1 MAFFRVMLPHAIQEK
16 KLKLPVK
23 FARLHGGKL
32 AERARLSLPNGRNW
46 DVGVVKGPE
55 EDQFWFDDG
64 WSLFVEQ
71 NSVKEYWFLAFEHT
85 GPSSFKV
92 QIFDLTTCEI
102 DYPSGGFDNDV
113 EEEDD
118 SSVQIL
124 ESPPPNPSP
133 KQNPQSDSVQ
143 PRKKIKNSNNAI
155 TSRNLSKPSDSDG
168 DEEEEAEEED
178 DEAGDGELGETLVK
192 ELKRRRIF
200 VNSKL
205 SKKLP
210 KLSIEI
216 QRAVEEAI
224 AMKRGNEPSFLVMIQ
239 RHNRKPQPR
248 LIPPLAFVNEHQQ
261 MENAESVR
269 LKLARGGNDA
279 KWDVV
284 VIRYSA
290 KGPCLSGKGFSKF
303 YKENELKLGDVCL
316 FEMLSCEVDVV
327 FQVSISRVLKKGFPS
342 MEEVICLDD

>member
-1 MAFFRVMLPHAIQEK
+1 MAFFRVMLPRAIQDK

-55 EDQFWFDDG
+55 EGQFWFENG

-92 QIFDLTTCEI
+92 RIFDLTTCEI
-102 DYPSGGFDNDV
+102 DYPSAGFVNDV

-124 ESPPPNPSP
+124 ESPPPNPTP
-133 KQNPQSDSVQ
+133 KQNPESDSVQ
-143 PRKKIKNSNNAI
+143 PRKKIKNSNNAT
-155 TSRNLSKPSDSDG
+155 TSRNLSKPYDSVDSADG
-168 DEEEEAEEED
+168 DEEED

-205 SKKLP
+205 SKELP
-210 KLSIEI
+210 KLSIQN

-269 LKLARGGNDA
+269 LKLAMGGNDA
-279 KWDVV
+279 KWDVD

-290 KGPCLSGKGFSKF
+290 KGPCLYGKGFSKF
-303 YKENELKLGDVCL
+303 YKENDLKLGDVCL
-316 FEMLSCEVDVV
+316 FEMLLSEGNVV
-327 FQVSISRVLKKGFPS
+327 FQVSIARVLKKGFPS
-342 MEEVICLDD
+342 LEEVICLDD